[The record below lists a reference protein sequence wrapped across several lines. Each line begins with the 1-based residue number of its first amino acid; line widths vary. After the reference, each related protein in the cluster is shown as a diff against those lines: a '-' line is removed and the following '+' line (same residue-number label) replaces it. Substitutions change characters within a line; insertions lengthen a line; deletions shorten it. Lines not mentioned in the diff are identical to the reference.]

1 MQEDVIFIE
10 GLEVS
15 CVIGCEPQERLHEQI
30 LRLNITLHTGSL
42 AKSGQSDKL
51 EDTINYHPLI
61 IKIRD
66 FVSCR
71 AFYLIERVGYEIC
84 QLVLSET
91 SVERVSVEVRKSL
104 PCLGLNAVGVRTSMS
119 RMMNL

>member
-1 MQEDVIFIE
+1 MEQDVIFIE

-42 AKSGQSDKL
+42 SKSGQSDRL

-66 FVSCR
+66 FLSQR
-71 AFYLIERVGYEIC
+71 SFYLIERVGYEIC
-84 QLVLSET
+84 QLLLAET
-91 SVERVSVEVRKSL
+91 SIERASVEVRKSL
-104 PCLGLNAVGVRTSMS
+104 PHLGLTAVGVRTSMS
-119 RMMNL
+119 RL